1 MTFRLDDVAPKG
13 LLLFLESLY
22 HAVIMRDERAIQAML
37 SRPYAMHLPREVREE
52 ALAHAT
58 LPSAS
63 LRAPIKLLR
72 FRHRMAQLAR
82 GDPLYTDTQLELPL
96 PASDEERDADVIRL
110 GTAARAAARLDDE
123 EDDT

>member
-1 MTFRLDDVAPKG
+1 MSPGIDDVAPKG

-22 HAVIMRDERAIQAML
+22 HAVILRDERAIQAML

-82 GDPLYTDTQLELPL
+82 LDPLAAEVQLELPL
-96 PASDEERDADVIRL
+96 SERDAGVVRL
-110 GTAARAAARLDDE
+110 VTSRAAARADE
-123 EDDT
+123 EDSE

>member
-1 MTFRLDDVAPKG
+1 VTTPFNDVAPKG

-52 ALAHAT
+52 ALAHAS

-82 GDPLYTDTQLELPL
+82 GDSLYSDMQLELPL
-96 PASDEERDADVIRL
+96 EERDADVIRL
-110 GTAARAAARLDDE
+110 ASARAAARLDDE
-123 EDDT
+123 EDDG